1 MHRERRFSMRATV
14 DLPLRWY
21 EAAGGAE
28 RVATTVDL
36 SSGGIAFVTGFEA
49 RPGDEIVVHL
59 RDEPLVV
66 DLALPARVL
75 RVNRSPGGYRLAAEF
90 EAIDLRQR
98 AALGKFVIALV
109 GKPAA

>member
-1 MHRERRFSMRATV
+1 MHRERRFSMRAPV

-21 EAAGGAE
+21 GAAGGAE

-36 SSGGIAFVTGFEA
+36 SSGGIAFVTGSEA

-59 RDEPLVV
+59 RDEPLGV

-75 RVNRSPGGYRLAAEF
+75 RVTRSPGGYRLAAAF

-109 GKPAA
+109 GKRA

>member
-1 MHRERRFSMRATV
+1 MHRERRFSMRAPV

-21 EAAGGAE
+21 GAVGGAE

-36 SSGGIAFVTGFEA
+36 SSGGIAFVTGSEA

-59 RDEPLVV
+59 RDEPLGV

-75 RVNRSPGGYRLAAEF
+75 RVNRSPGGYRLAAAF

-109 GKPAA
+109 GKRA